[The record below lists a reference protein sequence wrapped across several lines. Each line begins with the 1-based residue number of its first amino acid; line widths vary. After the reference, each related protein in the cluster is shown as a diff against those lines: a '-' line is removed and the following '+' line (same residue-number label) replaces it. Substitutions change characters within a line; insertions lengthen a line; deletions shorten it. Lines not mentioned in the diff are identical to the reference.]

1 MIFQKYIE
9 FVNRTPETTK
19 NSISIYPISDYN
31 LEGLKILLDNCI
43 RMGSENNS
51 NVEIATVNPSL
62 WLGQF
67 LDKHWNKISYVSTL
81 PSFDVLKVD
90 NNEISKKTYKC
101 DSISLSS
108 DEDVDDFFNKN
119 KFKKLVL
126 FSITKTVNL
135 ITLKSFYNIKYS
147 DITEKYEER
156 DIKIDSILDK
166 PENRINQ
173 SSIL

>member
-1 MIFQKYIE
+1 MIFQKYLE
-9 FVNRTPETTK
+9 FISRTPQNPTA
-19 NSISIYPISDYN
+19 ISIYPISDYN
-31 LEGLKILLDNCI
+31 LEGLKMLLDNCV
-43 RMGSENNS
+43 RMGSENNN

-67 LDKHWNKISYVSTL
+67 LDKHWDKISYVSTL

-90 NNEISKKTYKC
+90 DNNEIYRKTYRC
-101 DSISLSS
+101 DSISFIS
-108 DEDVDDFFNKN
+108 DEEVDDFFNKN

-135 ITLKSFYNIKYS
+135 STLQSIYNIRYS

-156 DIKIDSILDK
+156 DIKINSILNGTD
-166 PENRINQ
+166 NI
-173 SSIL
+173 

>member
-9 FVNRTPETTK
+9 FVNRTPQTTTG
-19 NSISIYPISDYN
+19 ISIYPISDYN
-31 LEGLKILLDNCI
+31 LEGLKILLDNCT
-43 RMGSENNS
+43 RMGTEYNS

-67 LDKHWNKISYVSTL
+67 LDKHWDKISYVSTL

-90 NNEISKKTYKC
+90 GSEIIRKSYRC
-101 DSISLSS
+101 DSISLAN
-108 DEDVDDFFNKN
+108 EEEVDNFFNTN

-126 FSITKTVNL
+126 FTITKTVNL
-135 ITLKSFYNIKYS
+135 STLQSMYNIRYC

-156 DIKIDSILDK
+156 DIKINSILNGTD
-166 PENRINQ
+166 NN
-173 SSIL
+173 